1 MSTAKRSRRRGAEAS
16 PPPAS
21 KRLKSSHV
29 PAPQSGSGLGFL
41 VDENARA
48 GKKLNAR
55 LTNGI
60 PQSKSTR
67 VDDSRAAVARDV
79 ESLDSDDEEDVGRK
93 PAPEI
98 IELSSNSESSALE
111 SDEEEEAQ
119 PKPVPN
125 GHHIEQEEQDVD
137 MQDEDDT
144 GDATF
149 GDLLQARHPQP
160 IDVSKALQSVGS
172 NSRRLVPSSNNQLR
186 APLNSASLGVVLTQ
200 ALKTRDKDLLED
212 CFRTNDVQSIKAT
225 IQRQQSYQ
233 IATLLELIAERIHK
247 RPGRTGKLMTW
258 VQWSLVS
265 HGGYLANQPE
275 LMKKLKSLG
284 QVVRERANG
293 LQPLL
298 HLKGKLDLLS
308 AQLEYRKRLQADS
321 RATGTNE
328 QDGEENVLYIEGQD
342 NDWSDS
348 DDAVEGA
355 IGGSQSR
362 KSRSKMLQI
371 KQNDDDDSSADEDD
385 SDELDG
391 PTRALGDVLGDESSG
406 DSEDDSGGEGML
418 DVEAEEASGDDED
431 ESESSN
437 DDAPSV
443 VSSEEDDD
451 SSDGGEEEVP
461 AVRQPK
467 PSTLNRKR

>member
-1 MSTAKRSRRRGAEAS
+1 
-16 PPPAS
+16 
-21 KRLKSSHV
+21 
-29 PAPQSGSGLGFL
+29 
-41 VDENARA
+41 
-48 GKKLNAR
+48 
-55 LTNGI
+55 
-60 PQSKSTR
+60 
-67 VDDSRAAVARDV
+67 VDDSRAAVARNL
-79 ESLDSDDEEDVGRK
+79 ENLDSDDEEDGIAGK
-93 PAPEI
+93 PAPEV
-98 IELSSNSESSALE
+98 IELSSNSESSDLD
-111 SDEEEEAQ
+111 SGDEEVE
-119 PKPVPN
+119 VPQESLTN
-125 GHHIEQEEQDVD
+125 GQHVQQAEQDVQ
-137 MQDEDDT
+137 MEDDVEDET

-160 IDVSKALQSVGS
+160 IDVSKALQNLDS
-172 NSRRLVPSSNNQLR
+172 NSRSLVPTSDNQIR
-186 APLNSASLGVVLTQ
+186 APITSASLGTVLTQ

-212 CFRTNDVQSIKAT
+212 CFRTNDVQTIKAT

-275 LMKKLKSLG
+275 LMRKLKSLG

-308 AQLEYRKRLQADS
+308 AQLDYRKRLQADS
-321 RATGTNE
+321 RAASTNE
-328 QDGEENVLYIEGQD
+328 QDDEENVLYIEGQH

-355 IGGSQSR
+355 ATSSKSR
-362 KSRSKMLQI
+362 KSLKMLQI
-371 KQNDDDDSSADEDD
+371 KGDEDSSADEDE
-385 SDELDG
+385 DEDEDVELSG
-391 PTRALGDVLGDESSG
+391 PTKALGNALADDDSSG
-406 DSEDDSGGEGML
+406 DSEDDSDGEGML
-418 DVEAEEASGDDED
+418 DVEAEEASGDEEDED

-437 DDAPSV
+437 DEAPSV

-451 SSDGGEEEVP
+451 SSDGEAVEVE
-461 AVRQPK
+461 AVRQPR